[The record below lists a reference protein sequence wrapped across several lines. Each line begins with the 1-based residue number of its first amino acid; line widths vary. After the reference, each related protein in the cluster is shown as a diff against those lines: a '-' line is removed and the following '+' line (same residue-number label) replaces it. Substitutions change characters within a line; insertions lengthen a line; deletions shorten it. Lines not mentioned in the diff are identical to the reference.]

1 MSFLVLLVTLLMPK
15 GEVIGV
21 CLQVIAGLIFLV
33 DQVWER
39 ILGDGFPQKL
49 KTALDQPSF
58 QHRAPLLIIPIIVPL
73 LLVGYFRF
81 GTSPRPWYEGLF
93 SIAAATTFACFFYLA
108 TFTTVESL
116 LRKIKTKVLKKT
128 ETNNTEHSVGTNI
141 TLLILALIG
150 LTAFMLVLFF
160 VSRLLINSV
169 VPASARYAIISV
181 ILASGGFFLYI
192 MLLSIMYFGLLL
204 LLKSLNWLRRIRV
217 GLNDPDKN
225 FIRHMAWVFLLAC
238 WVWGGV
244 LIAISLW

>member
-93 SIAAATTFACFFYLA
+93 SIAAATTFACF
-108 TFTTVESL
+108 
-116 LRKIKTKVLKKT
+116 
-128 ETNNTEHSVGTNI
+128 
-141 TLLILALIG
+141 
-150 LTAFMLVLFF
+150 
-160 VSRLLINSV
+160 
-169 VPASARYAIISV
+169 
-181 ILASGGFFLYI
+181 
-192 MLLSIMYFGLLL
+192 LLSGDLHDGGIVITKNKN
-204 LLKSLNWLRRIRV
+204 KSIE
-217 GLNDPDKN
+217 KN
-225 FIRHMAWVFLLAC
+225 
-238 WVWGGV
+238 
-244 LIAISLW
+244 